1 MTLSGPAERPAAL
14 ARGGGGS
21 GGDAPSSHREPQD
34 RGAAAIRRTGSI
46 AVLLLVDYAPW
57 ARPWGWMRLVLQR
70 WPLRHVPGLSFSKVL
85 GSGHEGGFGLR
96 PSGSRQGLFLVFDDE
111 AAARDFVAHSP
122 VLAGYRA
129 HARECCVAILR
140 AIACKGS
147 WSGVALAPEA
157 VPQRGGPVAALTRAS
172 IRPGK
177 LAAFWRHSPP
187 SEAALAASPGCT
199 LAVGLGEAPLLR
211 QCTFSLWESVA
222 AMEAYARSGAHL
234 QAIRSAYAGDFFAEA
249 MFVRFERLELR
260 GTWKG
265 CTHGD

>member
-1 MTLSGPAERPAAL
+1 MTLTGSRESPVPIARTAGDSPMPA
-14 ARGGGGS
+14 
-21 GGDAPSSHREPQD
+21 REPQGQGMPLAP
-34 RGAAAIRRTGSI
+34 RAGSI
-46 AVLLLVDYAPW
+46 AVLLLVDYPLW

-70 WPLRHVPGLSFSKVL
+70 WPLRHERGLRFARVL

-111 AAARDFVAHSP
+111 ARAREFILRSPVAAR
-122 VLAGYRA
+122 YRA
-129 HARECCVAILR
+129 HAREFCVALLR
-140 AIACKGS
+140 AISCKGS
-147 WSGVALAPEA
+147 WSGVAMTPEA

-187 SEAALAASPGCT
+187 SEAALAAAPGCT

-222 AMEAYARSGAHL
+222 AMDTYARSGAHL
-234 QAIRSAYAGDFFAEA
+234 QAIRSAYAGDFFTES
-249 MFVRFERLELR
+249 MFVRFELLELR

-265 CTHGD
+265 RTHGR

>member
-1 MTLSGPAERPAAL
+1 MTLAGPSERSAPM
-14 ARGGGGS
+14 ARGS
-21 GGDAPSSHREPQD
+21 GDAPLPAREPQ
-34 RGAAAIRRTGSI
+34 RQGAQVLHRAGSI
-46 AVLLLVDYAPW
+46 AVLLLVDYPLW

-70 WPLRHVPGLSFSKVL
+70 WPLRHERGLRFSKVL

-96 PSGSRQGLFLVFDDE
+96 PSGSCQGLFLVFDDE
-111 AAARDFVAHSP
+111 AAARGFIEHSP
-122 VLAGYRA
+122 VLARYRA
-129 HARECCVAILR
+129 HARECCVALLR
-140 AIACKGS
+140 AVSCKGS
-147 WSGVALAPEA
+147 WSGVAMAPEA

-172 IRPGK
+172 IKPGK

-222 AMEAYARSGAHL
+222 AMDAYARSGAHL
-234 QAIRSAYAGDFFAEA
+234 QAIRSAYAGDFFTES
-249 MFVRFERLELR
+249 MFVRFELLELR

-265 CTHGD
+265 RTHGG

>member
-1 MTLSGPAERPAAL
+1 MTLSGSTERPAAI
-14 ARGGGGS
+14 ARGAGGE
-21 GGDAPSSHREPQD
+21 APAPRREPQGQ
-34 RGAAAIRRTGSI
+34 GAQAVRRAGSV

-57 ARPWGWMRLVLQR
+57 ARPWGWMRLVMQR
-70 WPLRHVPGLSFSKVL
+70 WPLRHVRGLNFSKVL

-111 AAARDFVAHSP
+111 GAAREFVERSP
-122 VLAGYRA
+122 VAARYRV

-140 AIACKGS
+140 AVSCKGS
-147 WSGVALAPEA
+147 WSGVAMTPEA
-157 VPQRGGPVAALTRAS
+157 VPQRAGPLAALTRAS
-172 IRPGK
+172 IKPGK

-187 SEAALAASPGCT
+187 SEAALAAAPGCL

-222 AMEAYARSGAHL
+222 AMDAYARSGAHL
-234 QAIRSAYAGDFFAEA
+234 QAIRSAYAGDFFSES
-249 MFVRFERLELR
+249 MFVRFELLELR

-265 CTHGD
+265 QTHGR